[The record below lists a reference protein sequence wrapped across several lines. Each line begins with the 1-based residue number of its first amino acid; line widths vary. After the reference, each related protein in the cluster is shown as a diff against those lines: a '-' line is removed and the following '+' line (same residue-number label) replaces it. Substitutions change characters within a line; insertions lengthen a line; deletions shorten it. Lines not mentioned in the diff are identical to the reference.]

1 MKITNNQSLFKLS
14 FRSLAIALVA
24 LTAFNCTS
32 EEELAAPPAEAAVE
46 VAETASSQSTDAA
59 SLTVS
64 GAFIEYSDANLCAE
78 CTFVLPE
85 NASVVD
91 GTALGIKPGDV
102 VCLNSAFKY
111 KAIELVNAEGSA
123 EKPIIIATC
132 GE

>member
-14 FRSLAIALVA
+14 FRSLAFALVA
-24 LTAFNCTS
+24 LTTFNCTS
-32 EEELAAPPAEAAVE
+32 EEELTAPPAEAATE
-46 VAETASSQSTDAA
+46 VPETATTASSDGA

-64 GAFIEYSDANLCAE
+64 GAFIEYSDANLCSE

-85 NASVVD
+85 EAGLVD
-91 GTALGIKPGDV
+91 GAALGIKPGDV

-123 EKPIIIATC
+123 GKPIIIATC